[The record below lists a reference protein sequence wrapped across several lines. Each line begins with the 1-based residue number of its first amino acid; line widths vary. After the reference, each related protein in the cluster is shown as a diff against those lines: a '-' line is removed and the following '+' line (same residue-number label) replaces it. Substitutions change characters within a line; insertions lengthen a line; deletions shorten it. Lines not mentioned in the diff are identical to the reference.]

1 MTWPREVFLVC
12 YVVHLE
18 QKPSQQHERDVW
30 LADQTPPPTEGKLR
44 AVYLPPPP
52 SKNQK
57 LKTVLLWI
65 RVTRRKPKSTLGLTP
80 SHLR

>member
-1 MTWPREVFLVC
+1 LVGW
-12 YVVHLE
+12 
-18 QKPSQQHERDVW
+18 SD
-30 LADQTPPPTEGKLR
+30 TPPPTEGKLR